1 MFRELL
7 KGTNSSHSYKNVPD
21 NSNPQDRKSKYLTHY
36 RPDQRFQFMMFI
48 AITLVVVILT
58 GIFGLM
64 RPVSV
69 EFPLLNPN
77 LRQETHIFRQ
87 DTRYTDDTSEGDVEW
102 DKLVPNDGLGFVRVE
117 DEHKYGLHG
126 GYQYKNK
133 SEHYTAFT
141 VAMYHQLHCVMTLR
155 QAFLSLYQGR
165 EVYSDKAHET
175 NLNETEKM
183 HMRYQHANHC
193 FDYLRQAIMCYA
205 DTTLE
210 GVDELGLTHQ
220 CKRWDEFE
228 RWYHKYK
235 APVINPTD

>member
-77 LRQETHIFRQ
+77 H
-87 DTRYTDDTSEGDVEW
+87 
-102 DKLVPNDGLGFVRVE
+102 DGLGFVRVE

-141 VAMYHQLHCVMTLR
+141 VAMYHQLHCV
-155 QAFLSLYQGR
+155 GR